1 MTAERRRPDY
11 YLLNVF
17 LVVLGLAI
25 VTPFFWFFI
34 NSLASSDQ
42 TFTTPPTWWPDDMSI
57 TNYREVFDALPF
69 GTQILNSVKITGI
82 AVVGSLV
89 VSCLAAYAFARIEFR
104 GRNALFLVLLTA
116 MMIPAPVMTVPV
128 FVVMRELGLLNTHA
142 SLWLPALIQVFSI
155 FLLRQ
160 HFMAIP
166 KELEEAAIMDGA
178 GRLRIL
184 VTMFIPMSGSV
195 ISALAILIATTYW
208 NDFMSPSVFLVSPD
222 KMTIPVGL
230 VQLQNAFGSA
240 PTLNVFAGITLV
252 VAPLFVL
259 FLIVQP
265 YLTKGV
271 AMQGI
276 SR

>member
-1 MTAERRRPDY
+1 MTASRWRS
-11 YLLNVF
+11 YLLNGF
-17 LVVLGLAI
+17 LVVFGIAI
-25 VTPFFWFFI
+25 VVPFFWFFI
-34 NSLASSDQ
+34 NSLAASDQ
-42 TFTTPPTWWPDDMSI
+42 TFATPPTWWPGNMSLD
-57 TNYREVFDALPF
+57 NYRQVFDLLPF
-69 GTQILNSVKITGI
+69 GHEILNSVEITGI
-82 AVVGSLV
+82 SVIGSLV
-89 VSCLAAYAFARIEFR
+89 VSCLAAYGFARIDFR
-104 GRNALFLVLLTA
+104 GRGVLFVVLLSA
-116 MMIPAPVMTVPV
+116 MMIPPAVMTVPL
-128 FVVMRELGLLNTHA
+128 FVVMRELHLLNTHA

-184 VTMFIPMSGSV
+184 LTMFIPMSGSV
-195 ISALAILIATTYW
+195 ISALAILVATTYW
-208 NDFMSPSVFLVSPD
+208 NDFMSPSVFLVSPG

-240 PTLNVFAGITLV
+240 PTLYVFAGITLV
-252 VAPLFVL
+252 IAPLFVL

>member
-1 MTAERRRPDY
+1 MTGSRWRS
-11 YLLNVF
+11 YLLNAF
-17 LVVLGLAI
+17 LVVFGIAI
-25 VTPFFWFFI
+25 VVPFFWFFI
-34 NSLASSDQ
+34 NSLSSSDQ
-42 TFTTPPTWWPDDMSI
+42 TFTTPPTWWPENMSLE
-57 TNYREVFDALPF
+57 NYRQVFDLLPF
-69 GTQILNSVKITGI
+69 GHEILNSVEITGI
-82 AVVGSLV
+82 AVFGSLA
-89 VSCLAAYAFARIEFR
+89 VSCLAAYGFARIEFR
-104 GRNALFLVLLTA
+104 GRGVLFMVLLSA
-116 MMIPAPVMTVPV
+116 MMIPPAVMTVPL
-128 FVVMRELGLLNTHA
+128 FVVMRQLHLLNTHA

-184 VTMFIPMSGSV
+184 LTMFVPMSGSV
-195 ISALAILIATTYW
+195 ISALAILVATTYW
-208 NDFMSPSVFLVSPD
+208 NDFVSPSVFLVSPG

-240 PTLNVFAGITLV
+240 PTLYVFAGITLV
-252 VAPLFVL
+252 IAPLFVL

>member
-1 MTAERRRPDY
+1 MHAPTPSQVSDEDFAE
-11 YLLNVF
+11 
-17 LVVLGLAI
+17 I
-25 VTPFFWFFI
+25 
-34 NSLASSDQ
+34 
-42 TFTTPPTWWPDDMSI
+42 
-57 TNYREVFDALPF
+57 
-69 GTQILNSVKITGI
+69 
-82 AVVGSLV
+82 
-89 VSCLAAYAFARIEFR
+89 LAATREFVR
-104 GRNALFLVLLTA
+104 TRV
-116 MMIPAPVMTVPV
+116 VP
-128 FVVMRELGLLNTHA
+128 R
-142 SLWLPALIQVFSI
+142 
-155 FLLRQ
+155 
-160 HFMAIP
+160 
-166 KELEEAAIMDGA
+166 EAAIMDGA

-195 ISALAILIATTYW
+195 ISALAILVASTYW
-208 NDFMSPSVFLVSPD
+208 NDFMSPSVFLVSPE

-240 PTLNVFAGITLV
+240 PTLNVFAGTTLV

>member
-1 MTAERRRPDY
+1 MTANRWRS
-11 YLLNVF
+11 YLLNAF
-17 LVVLGLAI
+17 LVVFGVAI
-25 VTPFFWFFI
+25 VVPFFWFFV

-42 TFTTPPTWWPDDMSI
+42 TFTTPPTWWPGNMSLE
-57 TNYREVFDALPF
+57 NYRQVFDLLPF
-69 GTQILNSVKITGI
+69 GREILNSVEITGI
-82 AVVGSLV
+82 AVIGSLA
-89 VSCLAAYAFARIEFR
+89 VSCLAAYGFARISFR
-104 GRNALFLVLLTA
+104 GRSVLFVVLLSA
-116 MMIPAPVMTVPV
+116 MMIPPAVMTVPL
-128 FVVMRELGLLNTHA
+128 FIVMRELHLLNTHA

-184 VTMFIPMSGSV
+184 ITMFIPMSGSV
-195 ISALAILIATTYW
+195 ISALAILVATTYW
-208 NDFMSPSVFLVSPD
+208 NDFMSPSVFLVSPG

-240 PTLNVFAGITLV
+240 PTLFVFAGITLV
-252 VAPLFVL
+252 IAPLFVL